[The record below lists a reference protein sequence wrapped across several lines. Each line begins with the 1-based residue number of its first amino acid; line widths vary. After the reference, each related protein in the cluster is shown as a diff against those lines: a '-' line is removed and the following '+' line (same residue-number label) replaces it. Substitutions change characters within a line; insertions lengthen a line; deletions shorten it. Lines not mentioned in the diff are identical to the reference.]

1 MIRKKIL
8 AAALALLA
16 GVSAWAAEI
25 TAQIT
30 SGTVYSGLPAE
41 FSITNA
47 GSSMPRAELPR
58 IPGLRWIAQ
67 SSSQRMQ
74 NINGRASYVA
84 TAVYTFV
91 AEKPGDYTIPA
102 LKVHAGKETHTTKPV
117 SFKVTEP
124 RITSSRRTAGG
135 KTEAEEVT
143 LDKLLFSE
151 ISVPD
156 GARTFY
162 MGEEI
167 PVEVKIYQA
176 RNLRCQLSWPEIA
189 ADAKSQILFHDF
201 RTLNPDNPKF
211 EPLQRGT
218 TEIDGRAFNVF
229 LFKTAIRPISF
240 GHLTL
245 TAETVAGIETQ
256 NRRRSA
262 SPFDDFFDDPF
273 FGGSRTVRHTLRA
286 ALPPLEIKALPPR
299 TGNAQFLGL
308 VGKWNVETSLSSA
321 EGKVGEALTLSVNLR
336 GDGALETLKAPALE
350 LPGFRVYSPEIEK
363 NPASGTARI
372 KYILIPTREGT
383 EEIRLKFSTF
393 DPSDGKYVEAVS
405 AHAVKVTPSAAVFNS
420 SGGPRV
426 IDAAEPAAEPVA
438 PQEKRAPAG
447 VLYLKRAPFTE
458 IPVPLWRNAL
468 LPGGILL
475 LLALAFWIGV
485 ELWNLRRKA
494 RENDPG
500 LRRRGDA
507 AGRRNSL
514 MNRLNALP
522 PDRIPELDAEIAAYV
537 NDALNLPPGSSLGE
551 SADIAEQEDRE
562 LASLLRTLSDSSWS
576 GGNAALTAEFKTDL
590 LRKLSRLVCVLLMF
604 GAFTLSAAPAPQK
617 ITTPEAA
624 MTAYDEGHFAEAE
637 AYYKSLMR
645 STAPSAEL
653 FYNIGNCLYQ
663 QGGYAPAL
671 AYYESALRL
680 APRDSDVLENLNLTR
695 RKLALPERHTLES
708 PAEVLPYLR
717 DSLRPDEWMF
727 LVMAGAALLFVA
739 LGLRRLVKAPA
750 WGTLL
755 AIGALTA
762 AVSFAAVIAQNLTSY
777 DSDTAVLLT
786 RNAPLHALPSDKSP
800 RLNDISLQPGEEV
813 DIAETRQN
821 WVRIR
826 SGSAEGWIRKENI
839 RRLWDF

>member
-1 MIRKKIL
+1 MRCFRGEFCFCLLSPSGSALNSGIC
-8 AAALALLA
+8 AAK
-16 GVSAWAAEI
+16 
-25 TAQIT
+25 
-30 SGTVYSGLPAE
+30 
-41 FSITNA
+41 
-47 GSSMPRAELPR
+47 R
-58 IPGLRWIAQ
+58 
-67 SSSQRMQ
+67 
-74 NINGRASYVA
+74 
-84 TAVYTFV
+84 
-91 AEKPGDYTIPA
+91 
-102 LKVHAGKETHTTKPV
+102 
-117 SFKVTEP
+117 
-124 RITSSRRTAGG
+124 
-135 KTEAEEVT
+135 
-143 LDKLLFSE
+143 
-151 ISVPD
+151 
-156 GARTFY
+156 
-162 MGEEI
+162 
-167 PVEVKIYQA
+167 
-176 RNLRCQLSWPEIA
+176 
-189 ADAKSQILFHDF
+189 
-201 RTLNPDNPKF
+201 
-211 EPLQRGT
+211 
-218 TEIDGRAFNVF
+218 
-229 LFKTAIRPISF
+229 
-240 GHLTL
+240 
-245 TAETVAGIETQ
+245 
-256 NRRRSA
+256 
-262 SPFDDFFDDPF
+262 
-273 FGGSRTVRHTLRA
+273 
-286 ALPPLEIKALPPR
+286 
-299 TGNAQFLGL
+299 
-308 VGKWNVETSLSSA
+308 
-321 EGKVGEALTLSVNLR
+321 VN
-336 GDGALETLKAPALE
+336 
-350 LPGFRVYSPEIEK
+350 
-363 NPASGTARI
+363 
-372 KYILIPTREGT
+372 
-383 EEIRLKFSTF
+383 
-393 DPSDGKYVEAVS
+393 
-405 AHAVKVTPSAAVFNS
+405 
-420 SGGPRV
+420 
-426 IDAAEPAAEPVA
+426 
-438 PQEKRAPAG
+438 
-447 VLYLKRAPFTE
+447 
-458 IPVPLWRNAL
+458 
-468 LPGGILL
+468 
-475 LLALAFWIGV
+475 
-485 ELWNLRRKA
+485 
-494 RENDPG
+494 PG